1 MSGQYLDDL
10 RRSLAEELEES
21 AWRDL
26 KRLIEMNELARVS
39 RVIRDTREAFPL
51 TGYLLPPTKET
62 AE

>member
-1 MSGQYLDDL
+1 MTYLEDL

-39 RVIRDTREAFPL
+39 RVLRDTREMFPI
-51 TGYLLPPTKET
+51 KDA